1 MKKLLALLLAA
12 LLLPVSGQALEAD
25 KVREHND
32 ALSRRWVN
40 WYPSGWSAEPFAR
53 QEIQGILAELGERE
67 DLPLALHDWI
77 CESIF
82 FDRDALNA
90 GIYSTLSPSQVLR
103 ERRGVCEAIANL
115 AQALFL
121 EAGIPC
127 VKVWGAV
134 IPEGERWENTDIDPS
149 RINHTWNEFYADG
162 RWITMDCTM
171 DMGNEYIQGRFV
183 PGAVSHTF
191 LNPDPAYFA
200 ESHLILERGSDWPEN
215 IPDDWAKGEL
225 EQAVSSGL
233 VPLSALGNY
242 RADISADELL
252 TLLGLPSENAPGPL
266 TRLGA
271 ARVAAQW
278 VDPYHEAPAAPYQDT
293 GALAPEDRK
302 LLDALYQ
309 SGIMEGDGFL
319 FRPGDALSRQ
329 EAILLIT
336 RIYGGI

>member
-12 LLLPVSGQALEAD
+12 LLLPVGCHALEA
-25 KVREHND
+25 KEVREHND
-32 ALSRRWVN
+32 ALSRLWVN
-40 WYPSGWSAEPFAR
+40 WYPSGWSVEPSAR
-53 QEIQGILAELGERE
+53 QEIQGILTELGERE

-77 CESIF
+77 CETIF

-127 VKVWGAV
+127 IKVWGVA
-134 IPEGERWENTDIDPS
+134 IPLGERWEDAGTDPS
-149 RINHTWNEFYADG
+149 RINHTWNEFYAGG

-171 DMGNEYIQGRFV
+171 DMGNEYVQVRFV

-191 LNPDPAYFA
+191 LDPDPAYFA

-225 EQAVSSGL
+225 ERAVSSGL

-242 RADISADELL
+242 RADVSADELL
-252 TLLGLPSENAPGPL
+252 ALLGLPSENASGPL

-271 ARVAAQW
+271 ARMAARW
-278 VDPYHEAPAAPYQDT
+278 VGPSREAPAAPYQDT
-293 GALAPEDRK
+293 GELAPEDRV
-302 LLDALYQ
+302 LLDLLYQ
-309 SGIMEGDGFL
+309 SGVMRGDGSF

-329 EAILLIT
+329 EAILLTI